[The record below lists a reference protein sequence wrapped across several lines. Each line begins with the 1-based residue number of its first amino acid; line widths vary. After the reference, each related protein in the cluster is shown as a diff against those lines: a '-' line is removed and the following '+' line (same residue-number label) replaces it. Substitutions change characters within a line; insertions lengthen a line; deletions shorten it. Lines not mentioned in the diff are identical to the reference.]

1 MRRRNFVLLCLVCT
15 CLARSSSGGAENS
28 GAAKVLTFD
37 TALFV
42 ENDVEIKSRLS
53 GVIDEVMVDRGTVVA
68 RGTPLARLE
77 NKDLKLQIDR
87 TKAMMQEAEV
97 AFDRAKS
104 LYDQQLL
111 SASEYDQKRLAFDR
125 AKADNELSQVNY
137 EKSIIVAPFAG
148 VVVERYA
155 HLGQRVVEDDNV
167 SLFRITAMSPLL
179 ARIYVPEDQINLLS
193 VGMKAE
199 FTSSGSNAQKMA
211 ARIKWISSVI
221 DPASGM
227 ASVILEIRDVP
238 GRPLLKPG
246 TSGKVTV
253 SVE

>member
-1 MRRRNFVLLCLVCT
+1 MRRIACVFVSLLFVCLMV
-15 CLARSSSGGAENS
+15 LPAGA
-28 GAAKVLTFD
+28 GAARVLEFD

-53 GVIDEVMVDRGTVVA
+53 GVIDEIFVDRGTVVE
-68 RGTPLARLE
+68 RGTPLARLD

-87 TKAMMQEAEV
+87 TRAAMQEAEV
-97 AFDRAKS
+97 AFERAKS

-111 SASEYDQKRLAFDR
+111 SASEFDQKRLAYDR

-148 VVVERYA
+148 VVVERYL

-167 SLFRITAMSPLL
+167 PLFRITAMSPLL
-179 ARIYVPEDQINLLS
+179 ARIYVSEDQINLLS

-199 FTSSGSNAQKMA
+199 FTSSRFGQQKIT

-227 ASVILEIRDVP
+227 ASVILEIRDAP
-238 GRPLLKPG
+238 GRSLLKPG
-246 TSGKVTV
+246 TSGKVTI